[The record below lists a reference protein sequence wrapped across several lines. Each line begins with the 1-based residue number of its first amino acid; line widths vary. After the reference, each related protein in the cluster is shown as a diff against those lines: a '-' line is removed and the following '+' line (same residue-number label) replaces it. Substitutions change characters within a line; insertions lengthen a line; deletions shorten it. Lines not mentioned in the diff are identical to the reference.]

1 MRGRLPVPLVEGA
14 PGARRELQP
23 MGTLLACL
31 PAPQRLHQK
40 ARHEHPPGYPERFPV
55 PDDRVPWAVAFPE
68 YRPPVFTD
76 PRLLAQPWA
85 DPEWSPSLAR
95 FVSLEGEL
103 ARDDQGRP
111 LNPWGRTGLA
121 GRGRLGRHGANF
133 SADPILTRVRE
144 GALET
149 VLIQRRDC
157 GQWAIPGGMVDQGED
172 FRQAARR
179 ELLEETGLGL
189 DFGPAVSVAR
199 GYVDD
204 PRNTDHAWMESEAF
218 HLHLNQGA
226 LQPVG
231 GDDAREAAWVRV
243 DRALMDRLYASHW
256 VSLARAVGNLERLL
270 AGTVREDGTIL

>member
-1 MRGRLPVPLVEGA
+1 MARVEGA
-14 PGARRELQP
+14 AERGRELQA
-23 MGTLLACL
+23 MTSLLATL

-40 ARHEHPPGYPERFPV
+40 ARRERPPGYPERFPV
-55 PDDRVPWAVAFPE
+55 PDDRVPWGVAFPD
-68 YRPPVFTD
+68 YHPPFFTD

-95 FVSLEGEL
+95 FASLEGEL
-103 ARDDQGRP
+103 ARDQQGRP

-144 GALET
+144 GVLET
-149 VLIQRRDC
+149 VLIERRDC

-172 FRQAARR
+172 FRVAARR
-179 ELLEETGLGL
+179 ELLEETGLDL
-189 DFGPAVSVAR
+189 DFGSAVSVAR

-218 HLHLNQGA
+218 HLHLSQGG
-226 LQPVG
+226 LEPVG

-243 DRALMDRLYASHW
+243 DRGLMDRLYASHW
-256 VSLARAVGNLERLL
+256 VSLARAIENLERLM
-270 AGTVREDGTIL
+270 TVEVAVDGAVSQRSLL